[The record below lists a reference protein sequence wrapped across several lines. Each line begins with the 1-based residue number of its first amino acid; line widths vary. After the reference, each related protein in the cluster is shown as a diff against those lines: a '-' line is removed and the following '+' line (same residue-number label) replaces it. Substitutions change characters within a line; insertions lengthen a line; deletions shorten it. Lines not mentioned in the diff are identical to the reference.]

1 MKERNLMPSGKG
13 SAKKTS
19 SKKAPTKKAAPAQES
34 MGQRVSE
41 GFDNFRRRVSPIYNL
56 TNPKKKA

>member
-1 MKERNLMPSGKG
+1 MPSGNG
-13 SAKKTS
+13 SAKKKS
-19 SKKAPTKKAAPAQES
+19 SKKAPAKKAPAQES

-41 GFDNFRRRVSPIYNL
+41 GFDNFRRKVSPIYNL